1 MAYCDFK
8 DLPRRTTFDKVS
20 RDKAVNI
27 AKNAKCG
34 YERGLASA
42 IYRSVDQILEGV
54 NKSSGAAI
62 KS

>member
-20 RDKAVNI
+20 LDKAVNI
-27 AKNAKCG
+27 AKNVKYG
-34 YERGLASA
+34 YERGLASV
-42 IYRSVDQILEGV
+42 IYRSV
-54 NKSSGAAI
+54 KSSGAAI

>member
-27 AKNAKCG
+27 AKNAKYG

-54 NKSSGAAI
+54 NNSSGAAI

>member
-1 MAYCDFK
+1 MILKTYLGEQLLIK
-8 DLPRRTTFDKVS
+8 YHVIKQS
-20 RDKAVNI
+20 I
-27 AKNAKCG
+27 AKNAKYG
-34 YERGLASA
+34 YERGLASV